1 MELIINGDQRLID
14 SSYSLM
20 DLLVSLEMTQG
31 HIAVELNGEIIPKST
46 FQHNNSVTATRLKS
60 LKQLAAA
67 NTGANGRR

>member
-20 DLLVSLEMTQG
+20 DLLLSLEMTQG

-46 FQHNNSVTATRLKS
+46 FQQQ
-60 LKQLAAA
+60 QLSDGDKIEIIHAI
-67 NTGANGRR
+67 GGC

>member
-20 DLLVSLEMTQG
+20 DLLVSVEMTQG

-46 FQHNNSVTATRLKS
+46 FQQQ
-60 LKQLAAA
+60 QLSDGDKIEIVQAI
-67 NTGANGRR
+67 GGG

>member
-46 FQHNNSVTATRLKS
+46 FQQQ
-60 LKQLAAA
+60 QLSDGDKIEIVQAI
-67 NTGANGRR
+67 GGG

>member
-14 SSYSLM
+14 SPYSLM

-46 FQHNNSVTATRLKS
+46 FQQQ
-60 LKQLAAA
+60 QLSDGDKIEIVQAI
-67 NTGANGRR
+67 GGG

>member
-1 MELIINGDQRLID
+1 MELIINSDQRLID

-46 FQHNNSVTATRLKS
+46 FQQQ
-60 LKQLAAA
+60 QLSDGDKIEIVQAI
-67 NTGANGRR
+67 GGG

>member
-1 MELIINGDQRLID
+1 MELSINGDQRLID

-46 FQHNNSVTATRLKS
+46 FQQQ
-60 LKQLAAA
+60 QLSDGDKIEIVQAI
-67 NTGANGRR
+67 GGG

>member
-46 FQHNNSVTATRLKS
+46 FQQQ
-60 LKQLAAA
+60 QLSDGDKIEIIQAI
-67 NTGANGRR
+67 GGG

>member
-20 DLLVSLEMTQG
+20 DLLLSLDMTQG

-46 FQHNNSVTATRLKS
+46 FQQQ
-60 LKQLAAA
+60 QLSDGDKIEIVQAI
-67 NTGANGRR
+67 GGG

>member
-31 HIAVELNGEIIPKST
+31 HIAVELNGEIIP
-46 FQHNNSVTATRLKS
+46 
-60 LKQLAAA
+60 
-67 NTGANGRR
+67 